1 MRMKIVILF
10 GAVFLISPVRATP
23 AEVASAVGD
32 EKRPEFAKATYEYK
46 YVEGHAIKADVYR
59 PPDNRVRPVIL
70 WIHGGALIFGD
81 RTKIRAVQLARYL
94 KEGFVVVCIDYR
106 LAPETKLPGIIED
119 LQDAYRWVRTQG
131 PLLFHCDSKRVAV
144 VGHSAGGYL
153 TLSAG
158 YQCEP
163 PPRALVSFYGYGD
176 ITGAWY
182 SRPDPFYSKEP
193 AVSAE
198 KARQSVGNT
207 IVTEG
212 EEEQRWF
219 FYLYCRQQG
228 LWPKEVGGW
237 DPEKEP
243 SRFAPYCPV
252 QNVRSNYPPTL
263 LLHGDHDTDV
273 PFQQSELMARELER
287 HHIKHR
293 LIRIQ
298 GGAHGFDGNPNDP
311 QAAAAF
317 EQAIAFLKKRLK

>member
-1 MRMKIVILF
+1 MLQVRLFLLAILS
-10 GAVFLISPVRATP
+10 LATSTF
-23 AEVASAVGD
+23 ASDVD
-32 EKRPEFAKATYEYK
+32 RPFAKATYNYK

-70 WIHGGALIFGD
+70 FLHGGALIFGD
-81 RTKIRAVQLARYL
+81 RTGIRNAQLGRYL
-94 KEGFVVVCIDYR
+94 KEGFVVVSIDYR

-119 LQDAYRWVRTQG
+119 LRDAYRWVRTDG
-131 PLLFHCDSKRVAV
+131 RELFHADPKRIAV

-158 YQCEP
+158 YQCQP

-198 KARQSVGNT
+198 KANQSVSDS

-212 EEEQRWF
+212 NEDRRWS

-228 LWPKEVGGW
+228 LWPKMVGGW
-237 DPEKEP
+237 DPDAEP
-243 SRFAPYCPV
+243 RKFDSYCPV
-252 QNVRSNYPPTL
+252 RNVTSKYPPTL
-263 LLHGDHDTDV
+263 LLHGDADTDV
-273 PFQQSELMARELER
+273 PFEQSELMARELER
-287 HHIKHR
+287 RGVKHR
-293 LIRIQ
+293 LIRIA
-298 GGAHGFDGNPNDP
+298 GGPHGFDGKADDP
-311 QAAAAF
+311 QAAQAF
-317 EQAIAFLKKRLK
+317 EAVIAFLKKHLK